1 MSKTVQFKRGN
12 ANVSTT
18 YTGAQGE
25 ITVNTDDYSLN
36 VHDGLTPGG
45 YVIYSSNNNIIL
57 GNLTVLDQTII
68 GTDANANIVISPNG
82 SGVLQINSSL
92 STLGNITA
100 DYITANLAFATGIP
114 LSYGDSNVVSLLS
127 SLGGN
132 SVITGAAVSAGTII
146 VPSAIQMAQGA
157 GNYSNI
163 VTSSNRD
170 MAITATDGTYSSTIY
185 LWANNQRMS
194 FNTVSNAFDFN
205 FNGQL
210 SATDFT
216 ASKNSPVG
224 YSFYSEGQ
232 PYSGFSHI
240 AGPPDYIRIMH
251 EGIDYARFYS
261 NYTMNL
267 TGNLVISSTANLFSF
282 FPDAFLQIYSNVNS
296 YGQLVKQNKS
306 SGELASTDMVLTAD
320 NGDDSTYYVDLGIGS
335 STHDDPEFFGDTISV
350 NDAYL
355 YVTAYDQTGPSTGN
369 IGNLIIGSTNG
380 VVKIFVGNTAE
391 ANVVTTISQGLL
403 TVAGDLTV
411 SANTILANTYVP
423 SANNSAGTTGQIT
436 WDSDYVYICVD
447 TNIWKRANLS
457 TW

>member
-1 MSKTVQFKRGN
+1 
-12 ANVSTT
+12 
-18 YTGAQGE
+18 
-25 ITVNTDDYSLN
+25 
-36 VHDGLTPGG
+36 
-45 YVIYSSNNNIIL
+45 
-57 GNLTVLDQTII
+57 
-68 GTDANANIVISPNG
+68 
-82 SGVLQINSSL
+82 
-92 STLGNITA
+92 
-100 DYITANLAFATGIP
+100 
-114 LSYGDSNVVSLLS
+114 
-127 SLGGN
+127 
-132 SVITGAAVSAGTII
+132 
-146 VPSAIQMAQGA
+146 
-157 GNYSNI
+157 
-163 VTSSNRD
+163 
-170 MAITATDGTYSSTIY
+170 
-185 LWANNQRMS
+185 MS
-194 FNTVSNAFDFN
+194 FNTVSNSFDFN

-261 NYTMNL
+261 NYTMTL
-267 TGNLVISSTANLFSF
+267 TGNLVISSEANLFGA
-282 FPDAFLQIYSNVNS
+282 FPDAFLQVYSNVNS
-296 YGQLVKQNKS
+296 YSQLVKQNKN
-306 SGELASTDMVLTAD
+306 SGALASTDIVMIAD
-320 NGDDSTYYVDLGIGS
+320 NGSDSTYYLNMGMAGS
-335 STHDDPEFFGDTISV
+335 NHDDPDFFGDTTSY
-350 NDAYL
+350 NDSYL
-355 YVTAYDQTGPSTGN
+355 YTVAHDQAGPSFGN
-369 IGNLIIGSTNG
+369 VGNLIIGSTNG
-380 VVKIFVGNTAE
+380 ILKFFVGNTAE